1 MKINF
6 NVKYSTVFGQNLYL
20 TGNHPKLGNN
30 DIKKAVPLQF
40 LNEKEWGKTLAIN
53 ISSRKILK
61 YQYILKDERTGEV
74 LTEWKTRLILLHASP
89 LFETFY
95 LFDTWSAAY
104 AIDELYETDVFKV
117 FSFHH
122 KKQPLT
128 KVQFTHQFEINVPC
142 LKENEVAAII
152 GNISPLKNWDTSQV
166 IQMKRIKENHFA
178 VRLDLKETDTIIEYK
193 YGIYNLETKKF
204 SYEEGENR
212 YTYPLKEKERSYIKD
227 EGFNYLLSDRYKGAG
242 VAVPVFSLRS
252 KQGLG
257 IGEFLDLKRLGDWA
271 KTAGIQLIQILPI
284 HDTTV
289 HQDDRD
295 SSPYNI
301 ISAFALHPQYLNIQQ
316 LAQNMPK
323 DFQQKI
329 QQKAD
334 ELNLKDKIPYSQ
346 IIAAKH
352 NFIQRIFELEKTK
365 FLKDPLFLEFFDR
378 NKSWLIPYAVFSVL
392 RDENK
397 TANFTKWKHLA
408 IYHEKSVRK
417 YAEENESVQCYYFI
431 QFHLHQQLVESIA
444 YLHQK
449 GIALKGD
456 LAIGVY
462 RYSCETW
469 MVPELYHLKMQT
481 GSPPDNFSEKGQNWQ
496 FPAYNWN
503 KMEKNQ
509 FKWWKDRMK
518 HLSQYFDSLRID
530 HILGFFRIWQIP
542 EQTTEGKTGFFSPAH
557 PFTIS
562 ELQEK
567 NILFDEMRFCQPFIN
582 EEVLDTFFEKDKVI
596 VKKVFLEDF
605 KGQYR
610 LKRKLNTQ
618 QKVLHFIKK
627 NPAYSYLKRGLFDLL
642 ANVLFIKEGKGFH
655 PRYKLMKTHSY
666 KFLDDKTKENLK
678 NLHEDYFY
686 LRNEDLW
693 ERNGTE
699 KLWMIRKA
707 TNMLICGENL
717 GMMPACVP
725 ETMKKAGI
733 LGLEIQRM
741 PKDPSARFVDL
752 TSLSYLNV
760 VSPSSHDTSTLRA
773 WLEEDPER
781 TIYFFN
787 TVLKD
792 EGNTPVKLLVEAL
805 KKVVQQHFN
814 SPAMWAILPIQDY
827 LGMSN
832 KLLFSKASAAQI
844 NFPSDGSH
852 VWNYRLHLNLEALI
866 KENAFNHQIHQMIKE
881 GKRDNAR
888 PFRNT

>member
-6 NVKYSTVFGQNLYL
+6 NIKYSTVFGQNLYV

-40 LNEKEWGKTLAIN
+40 LNEKEWGKTLVIH
-53 ISSRKILK
+53 IPSRKTLK
-61 YQYILKDERTGEV
+61 YQYVLKDERTGEV
-74 LTEWKTRLILLHASP
+74 LTEWKNRSILLHASAP
-89 LFETFY
+89 FETLY

-117 FSFHH
+117 FSSCH

-128 KVQFTHQFEINVPC
+128 KKQFTHQFEIHVPC
-142 LKENEVAAII
+142 LKANEVAAIT
-152 GNISPLKNWDTSQV
+152 GNIFPLKNWDTSQV
-166 IQMKRIKENHFA
+166 IPMKRVKENRFA
-178 VRLDLKETDTIIEYK
+178 IRLDLKETDTIIEYK

-204 SYEEGENR
+204 RYEEGKNR
-212 YTYPLKEKERSYIKD
+212 YTYPLKEKERAYIKD
-227 EGFNYLLSDRYKGAG
+227 EGFNYLPSDRYKGAG

-257 IGEFLDLKRLGDWA
+257 IGEFLDLKQLGDWA
-271 KTAGIQLIQILPI
+271 KTSGIQLIQILPI

-289 HQDDRD
+289 YQDERD

-301 ISAFALHPQYLNIQQ
+301 ISAFAFHPQYLNIQR

-334 ELNLKDKIPYSQ
+334 ELNKEDKVAYSQ

-352 NFIQRIFELEKTK
+352 NFIQSIFEHEKNK
-365 FLKDPLFLEFFDR
+365 FLKDPSFLQFFDK

-397 TANFTKWKHLA
+397 TADFTKWKNLT

-417 YAEENESVQCYYFI
+417 YAKENESVQYYYFI
-431 QFHLHQQLVESIA
+431 QFHLYQQLLEAIA
-444 YLHQK
+444 YLHKK

-456 LAIGVY
+456 LPIGVY

-469 MVPELYHLKMQT
+469 MAPELYHLKMQT

-496 FPAYNWN
+496 FPTYNWG
-503 KMEKNQ
+503 KMAKNQ
-509 FKWWKDRMK
+509 FKWWKSRMK

-542 EQTTEGKTGFFSPAH
+542 EQTIEGKTGFFSPALS
-557 PFTIS
+557 FTAA

-567 NILFDEMRFCQPFIN
+567 NILFDKTRFCQPFIN
-582 EEVLDTFFEKDKVI
+582 EEVLDVFFGKDKAV
-596 VKKVFLEDF
+596 VKKIFLEDF

-610 LKRKLNTQ
+610 LKRKFNTQ
-618 QKVLHFIKK
+618 QKVLHFIKE
-627 NPAYSYLKRGLFDLL
+627 NSAYSNLKQGLFDLL

-655 PRYKLMKTHSY
+655 PRYGLMKTLSY
-666 KFLDDKTKENLK
+666 KFLDDKTKERIK

-686 LRNEDLW
+686 LRNEELW
-693 ERNGTE
+693 ERNGAE

-717 GMMPACVP
+717 GMVPACVP

-760 VSPSSHDTSTLRA
+760 VSPSSHDTSTLRG

-781 TIYFFN
+781 TIHFLN
-787 TVLKD
+787 TTLKD
-792 EGNTPVKLLVEAL
+792 KGNILIKRPVETI
-805 KKVVQQHFN
+805 KKVIQQHFG
-814 SPAMWAILPIQDY
+814 SPTMWAILPIQDY

-832 KLLFSKASAAQI
+832 KLRLSKASAVQI
-844 NFPSDGSH
+844 NFPSKGSH
-852 VWNYRLHLNLEALI
+852 VWNYRLHFNLETLV
-866 KENAFNHQIHQMIKE
+866 EETAFNHQIRQMIKE

-888 PFRNT
+888 LLQNT

>member
-6 NVKYSTVFGQNLYL
+6 NVKYSTVFGQNLYV

-40 LNEKEWGKTLAIN
+40 LNEKEWGKTLVIH
-53 ISSRKILK
+53 IPSRKTLK
-61 YQYILKDERTGEV
+61 YQYILKDERTGEI
-74 LTEWKTRLILLHASP
+74 LTEWKNRSILLHAGAP
-89 LFETFY
+89 FETLY
-95 LFDTWSAAY
+95 LFDTWSVAY
-104 AIDELYETDVFKV
+104 AIDELYETDVFRV
-117 FSFHH
+117 FSFRH
-122 KKQPLT
+122 KEQLLT
-128 KVQFTHQFEINVPC
+128 KKQFTHQFEINVPC

-152 GNISPLKNWDTSQV
+152 GNISPLKNWDTSQ
-166 IQMKRIKENHFA
+166 IIPMKRVKGNRFA
-178 VRLDLKETDTIIEYK
+178 VRLDLKETDTVIKYK

-204 SYEEGENR
+204 RYEEGENR

-227 EGFNYLLSDRYKGAG
+227 EGFNYLPSDRYRGAG

-289 HQDDRD
+289 HRDERD

-301 ISAFALHPQYLNIQQ
+301 ISAFAFHPQYLNIQQ

-329 QQKAD
+329 QKKAD
-334 ELNLKDKIPYSQ
+334 ELNREDKVSYAQ

-352 NFIQRIFELEKTK
+352 NFIQRIFEQEKNK
-365 FLKDPLFLEFFDR
+365 FLKDPSFLQFFDR

-397 TANFTKWKHLA
+397 TADFTKWKSLT
-408 IYHEKSVRK
+408 IYDEKSVRK

-431 QFHLHQQLVESIA
+431 QFHLHQQLVEA
-444 YLHQK
+444 MDYLHKK

-456 LAIGVY
+456 LPIGVY

-469 MVPELYHLKMQT
+469 MAPELYHLKMQA
-481 GSPPDNFSEKGQNWQ
+481 GSPPDSFSEKGQNWQ
-496 FPAYNWN
+496 FPTYNWG
-503 KMEKNQ
+503 KMAKNQ
-509 FKWWKDRMK
+509 FKWWKERMK

-542 EQTTEGKTGFFSPAH
+542 EQSIEGKTGFFSPAH
-557 PFTIS
+557 PFTVA

-582 EEVLDTFFEKDKVI
+582 EEVLDAFFGNNKAL
-596 VKKVFLEDF
+596 VKKIFLEDF

-610 LKRKLNTQ
+610 LKRKFNTQ
-618 QKVLHFIKK
+618 QKVLDFIKE
-627 NPAYSYLKRGLFDLL
+627 NQAYSDLKQGLFNLL
-642 ANVLFIKEGKGFH
+642 TNVLFIKEGKGFH
-655 PRYKLMKTHSY
+655 PRYRLMETLSY
-666 KFLDDKTKENLK
+666 KFLDDKTKENVK

-686 LRNEDLW
+686 LRNEELW
-693 ERNGTE
+693 ERNGAE

-717 GMMPACVP
+717 GMVPACVP
-725 ETMKKAGI
+725 ETMKNAGI

-741 PKDPSARFVDL
+741 PKDPSAQFVDL

-760 VSPSSHDTSTLRA
+760 VSPSSHDTSTLRG
-773 WLEEDPER
+773 WLEEDPKR
-781 TIYFFN
+781 TTHFLN
-787 TVLKD
+787 TALKEKGD
-792 EGNTPVKLLVEAL
+792 TSIKLMVETL
-805 KKVVQQHFN
+805 KKVIQQHFN

-852 VWNYRLHLNLEALI
+852 VWNYRLHFNLETLI
-866 KENAFNHQIHQMIKE
+866 EETAFNDQIRQMIKE
-881 GKRDNAR
+881 GKRDNTR
-888 PFRNT
+888 LLQNT